1 MGCFNSKEDQK
12 PDRDFP
18 VNSYRERQHRD
29 REGAT
34 ELPARP
40 LPLPQLPAIKATSP
54 LDTDLLETSKAR
66 TRTKPI
72 TREEENKEIA
82 DQMRQE
88 RMDRILQTPRELFRP
103 HQPSALH
110 SNSKEDQT
118 PKADSP
124 VESVSRERE
133 PREPPAQLPA
143 RPVSQPRVP
152 SITVTAPLKTD
163 VSNRSKSKPKKL
175 TPREEENKEIADKMR
190 KKRMDRIQQTPRE
203 LFRAHQPSAQAAR
216 TPSEEAIRKV
226 LF

>member
-1 MGCFNSKEDQK
+1 
-12 PDRDFP
+12 
-18 VNSYRERQHRD
+18 
-29 REGAT
+29 
-34 ELPARP
+34 LPTRP

-54 LDTDLLETSKAR
+54 LDPDLLETSKTR

-72 TREEENKEIA
+72 TREEDNQEIA

-103 HQPSALH
+103 HQPSALY
-110 SNSKEDQT
+110 SNSKEDQN
-118 PKADSP
+118 PKADFP

-133 PREPPAQLPA
+133 PRDPPAQLPA
-143 RPVSQPRVP
+143 RPVSLPRLP

-163 VSNRSKSKPKKL
+163 LSNPSTSKPKKL
-175 TPREEENKEIADKMR
+175 TPRKEENKEIADKMR

-203 LFRAHQPSAQAAR
+203 LFRAHQPSAQGAR